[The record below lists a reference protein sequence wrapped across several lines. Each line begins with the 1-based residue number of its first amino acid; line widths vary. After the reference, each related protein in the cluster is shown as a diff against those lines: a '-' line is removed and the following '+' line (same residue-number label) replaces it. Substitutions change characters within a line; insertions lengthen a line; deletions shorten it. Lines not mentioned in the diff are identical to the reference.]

1 MISKLSVHSDA
12 FEYAIKLEPALLFYD
27 GNFLSDGCKL
37 TCPPRPRIV
46 KRYPINHKTE
56 HRMTELKKKSLFDTI
71 IDGIAGIF
79 LPFIN
84 LLTAA
89 GILKGILAV
98 LTMTDVVV
106 EGTATYLVLHAISDS
121 VFYFLPLLIGH
132 SAAKKFGANPYTAL
146 ILAAILVYPD
156 LADLLTP
163 GVTFE
168 VFGMPLKGVT
178 YASSVLPIIMAVA
191 LLYFVEKGLKKVL
204 PEVIQGFL
212 IPLLSLLFVTFVT
225 LAIFGPVGMAV
236 SDAMAV
242 GYEYVYSLSPLVAGF
257 ILGFSIQAMVIIGLQ
272 WGFLIVAM
280 NNLALT
286 GSDTILPMFGPA
298 IFAQVGAIAAVMLKT
313 KDKKLKSL
321 GASAMVSALFGIG
334 EPAIFGITLPR
345 KKPFLAV
352 LIGGGIGGAIT
363 GAAGT
368 RAMAFAF
375 PSLASLPVY
384 YGPGF
389 TQYVLSC
396 VLATVIAFGL
406 TMVMKFQVD
415 LDTPVTES
423 AKDKETQNV

>member
-1 MISKLSVHSDA
+1 
-12 FEYAIKLEPALLFYD
+12 
-27 GNFLSDGCKL
+27 
-37 TCPPRPRIV
+37 
-46 KRYPINHKTE
+46 
-56 HRMTELKKKSLFDTI
+56 MTDLKKKTLFDTI

-89 GILKGILAV
+89 GILKGILAI
-98 LTMTDVVV
+98 LTMTAVVK

-146 ILAAILVYPD
+146 ILACILVYPE
-156 LADLLTP
+156 LAAILQP
-163 GVTFE
+163 GVTFD
-168 VFGMPLKGVT
+168 VFGIPFKGVT
-178 YASSVLPIIMAVA
+178 YASSVLPIIMAVG
-191 LLYFVEKGLKKVL
+191 LLYFVEKGLKKLL

-212 IPLLSLLFVTFVT
+212 IPLLSLIFVT
-225 LAIFGPVGMAV
+225 LVTLGIFGPIGMAV
-236 SDAMAV
+236 SDGMAI
-242 GYEYVYSLSPLVAGF
+242 GYEYVYSLSPMVAGF
-257 ILGFSIQAMVIIGLQ
+257 ILGFAIQAMVIIGLQ

-286 GSDTILPMFGPA
+286 GKDTILPMFGPA

-313 KDKKLKSL
+313 KDKKLRSL
-321 GASAMVSALFGIG
+321 GASAMVSAFFGIG

-363 GAAGT
+363 GHAGT
-368 RAMAFAF
+368 EAMAFAF

-389 TQYVLSC
+389 IEFVLSC
-396 VLATVIAFGL
+396 VLATVIAFAL
-406 TMVMKFQVD
+406 TMVMKFPVD
-415 LDTPVTES
+415 LDTPVDTPN
-423 AKDKETQNV
+423 A